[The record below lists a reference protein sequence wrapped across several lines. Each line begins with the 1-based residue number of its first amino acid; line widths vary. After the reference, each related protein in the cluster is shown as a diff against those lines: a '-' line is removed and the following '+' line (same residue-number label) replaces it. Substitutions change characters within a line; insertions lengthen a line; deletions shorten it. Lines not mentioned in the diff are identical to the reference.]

1 MTGYIARDKLTDTLR
16 SHRNTPE
23 IKVLTGVRRCGKSTL
38 LEHYAQSLLDDG
50 VPASN
55 IFTRRFDSFDTP
67 IGYSATD
74 LHADLMQATQESR
87 PGPSTFPR

>member
-38 LEHYAQSLLDDG
+38 LEH
-50 VPASN
+50 
-55 IFTRRFDSFDTP
+55 
-67 IGYSATD
+67 
-74 LHADLMQATQESR
+74 
-87 PGPSTFPR
+87 

>member
-55 IFTRRFDSFDTP
+55 IFTVAS
-67 IGYSATD
+67 I
-74 LHADLMQATQESR
+74 
-87 PGPSTFPR
+87 PSTRPSDIRRPTCTPT